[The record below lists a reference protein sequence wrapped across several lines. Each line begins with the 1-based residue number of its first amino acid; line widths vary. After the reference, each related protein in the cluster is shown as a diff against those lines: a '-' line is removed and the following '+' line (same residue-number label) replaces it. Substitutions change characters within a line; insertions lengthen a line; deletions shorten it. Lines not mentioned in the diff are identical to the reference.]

1 MAKVDFKKAKNI
13 TKVGAPIERTVK
25 WNVII
30 TEHNLDELKSLT
42 ANTDLKIDDSVE
54 LDGQVFIK
62 RLNFKAGRDAAKAFD
77 WELDYDNIENSKIKS
92 VDSDQLQ
99 ASQLVGSV
107 CLDVKGTPFFASIH
121 DVYDSDPIFIAALY
135 KLSDDLNNFM
145 GKSRMK
151 NSTDTNSSVN
161 SQSTES
167 VGTASKTSSKT

>member
-25 WNVII
+25 WNVIA
-30 TEHNLDELKSLT
+30 TEHNLDDLKALT
-42 ANTDLKIDDSVE
+42 GNLDLKIDDSVE

-121 DVYDSDPIFIAALY
+121 DVYDSDPNFIAALY

-145 GKSRMK
+145 GKSRTK

-161 SQSTES
+161 SQSMEL
-167 VGTASKTSSKT
+167 VETASRTSSKT

>member
-25 WNVII
+25 WNVIA
-30 TEHNLDELKSLT
+30 TEHNLDDLKALT
-42 ANTDLKIDDSVE
+42 GNLDLKIDDPVE

-121 DVYDSDPIFIAALY
+121 DVYDSDPNFIAALY

-145 GKSRMK
+145 GKSRTK
-151 NSTDTNSSVN
+151 NLSDTNSSV
-161 SQSTES
+161 SSSSTELVEELS
-167 VGTASKTSSKT
+167 KKPSKT

>member
-1 MAKVDFKKAKNI
+1 M
-13 TKVGAPIERTVK
+13 
-25 WNVII
+25 
-30 TEHNLDELKSLT
+30 
-42 ANTDLKIDDSVE
+42 
-54 LDGQVFIK
+54 
-62 RLNFKAGRDAAKAFD
+62 
-77 WELDYDNIENSKIKS
+77 DYDNIENSKIKS